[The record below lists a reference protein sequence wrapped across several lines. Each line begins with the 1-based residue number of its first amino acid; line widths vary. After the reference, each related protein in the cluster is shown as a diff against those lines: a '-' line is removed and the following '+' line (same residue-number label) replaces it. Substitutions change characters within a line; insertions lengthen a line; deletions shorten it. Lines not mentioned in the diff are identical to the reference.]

1 VSGEEV
7 YGIVVLGLLVAIAV
21 AVWVGFVGWV
31 RRKGWRD
38 AKQRIEEGP
47 RDGSL

>member
-1 VSGEEV
+1 V
-7 YGIVVLGLLVAIAV
+7 YGLVVLCFGVALAG

-38 AKQRIEEGP
+38 PRRRIEEGP
-47 RDGSL
+47 RDGSF